1 MAVMVV
7 GVGGRAVPLDRGVPL
22 IEMKIMKECQG

>member
-7 GVGGRAVPLDRGVPL
+7 GVAGRAVPLGRGVPL
-22 IEMKIMKECQG
+22 IEMKIMKKCQG

>member
-7 GVGGRAVPLDRGVPL
+7 GVGGRAVPLGRGVPL
-22 IEMKIMKECQG
+22 IEMKIMREYRG